1 MLIAFSFLF
10 IGFKMTTMKIKLV
23 QQKRK
28 KEKRELAKKIEE
40 GVMYGRIISYNINL
54 FVMILLASFM
64 LFPFVEDICRC
75 S

>member
-28 KEKRELAKKIEE
+28 KEKRELAKKIE
-40 GVMYGRIISYNINL
+40 GVMYGRIIPHNINL

-64 LFPFVEDICRC
+64 LFPFVEDICSC